1 MLKFNSCR
9 QGCCYRWFELS
20 LSSYFLQEVFDV
32 ILDENQLDEACEH
45 LAEYLEA
52 YWRATHPQPCQQ
64 PRRVMPTGQQSSV
77 DRASLSQQKASPRM
91 SQTSV
96 ERCNLLASPSP
107 QSPPPTNRDLLAHD
121 YSKAMGTGETI
132 YDLERSRFQRSNV
145 PEQKSQRRG
154 DLEQERPIRQNHRTS
169 MEHSPR
175 TARGYEHDM
184 YAYRMADQW
193 QEDDRDYGSSVRK
206 CETDFQSRGYATNR
220 QRGGYGG
227 RDPRLEE
234 NDDVTGIAS
243 PSMNRKYQAVRKG
256 SITI

>member
-1 MLKFNSCR
+1 MIYAEF
-9 QGCCYRWFELS
+9 
-20 LSSYFLQEVFDV
+20 FLLFFQEVFDV

-64 PRRVMPTGQQSSV
+64 PRRVMPTGQQPSV
-77 DRASLSQQKASPRM
+77 DRASLSQQKASSRM

-96 ERCNLLASPSP
+96 ERCNLLTSPSP
-107 QSPPPTNRDLLAHD
+107 PSPPPTNRDLLAHD
-121 YSKAMGTGETI
+121 FSKVTGETI
-132 YDLERSRFQRSNV
+132 YDLERSRFQRSNA
-145 PEQKSQRRG
+145 PLEQKSQRRG
-154 DLEQERPIRQNHRTS
+154 GELEQDRPIRQNHRTS

-184 YAYRMADQW
+184 YAYRMTDQW
-193 QEDDRDYGSSVRK
+193 QEDNRGDYGSSVRK

-220 QRGGYGG
+220 QRGGGGYGG

-234 NDDVTGIAS
+234 NDDVVTGIAS